1 MFNKS
6 SKNLIVAS
14 GLAMA
19 LMSISPSYAAG
30 TATQSLTDVRQEAQ
44 IWTSYALNPYLRVNA
59 IKASVKDGKVTLT
72 GKVQEDVSKE
82 LAKEIA
88 MGVDGIKEVDN
99 QIVVQSEDSDQ
110 YEKAI
115 NTYADGVEDATIT
128 ATVKSKLLWSKYT
141 DGLKTTVVTKG
152 GRVTLTGTA
161 DSAEAKDLAGRLAM
175 NTRGVVSVSNSLVV
189 TAPQSDAKA
198 TVTKAAADAEKTFS
212 DTWITAKVKSTLLY
226 SSNVSGTDVHVT
238 TENGVV
244 MLKGVL
250 NSGAERALAVELA
263 QNVLGVKSVNAKGLT
278 F

>member
-1 MFNKS
+1 MFKKS

-19 LMSISPSYAAG
+19 LTSLSASYAAQ
-30 TATQSLTDVRQEAQ
+30 TTTQSLTDVRQEAQ
-44 IWTSYALNPYLRVNA
+44 IWTSYALNPYLRVNTL
-59 IKASVKDGKVTLT
+59 KASVKDGKVTLT

-88 MGVDGIKEVDN
+88 LGVEGIKEVDN
-99 QIVVQSEDSDQ
+99 QIVVLSELNDQ
-110 YEKAI
+110 DDKSV

-141 DGLKTTVVTKG
+141 AGLKTTVVTKA
-152 GRVTLTGTA
+152 GRVTLSGTA

-175 NTRGVVSVSNSLVV
+175 NTRGVVSVSNGLIVS
-189 TAPQSDAKA
+189 APTSEMKA
-198 TVTKAAADAEKTFS
+198 TVSKAAAATEKAMS
-212 DTWITAKVKSTLLY
+212 DSWITTKVKSTLLY

-238 TENGVV
+238 TSKGVV
-244 MLKGVL
+244 SLKGAVS
-250 NSGAERALAVELA
+250 SGAERALAIELA
-263 QNVLGVKSVNAKGLT
+263 QNVLGVTSVDAKALT